1 MSMPKMPHTAVLTI
15 ALASATV
22 LGTLTVSPTATA
34 APNTAASGVRTATAA
49 AEDIER
55 PQGVVGP
62 LQSGTPTSAFSTHP
76 LAAPTAGAPITRS
89 AVIARART
97 WVDAQVPYSMSNY
110 RDGYRTDCSGL
121 VSMAWNLGTNAWTG
135 NLDTYATRISKS
147 QLRKGDMLLFHNTS
161 NPTSGSHVV
170 LFERWTDS
178 SMTSYVGIEQT
189 PPHAVRRTIPYSY
202 FNNAGSYLPY
212 RYNNIAE
219 DVTVT
224 RDHDYTGDYKDDLL
238 GVDSTGT
245 LRLYSGNGSSGV
257 AFTGVVGGGWAAM
270 DKVAAADFNGDGD
283 GDLVATNKTTGELFL
298 YIGNG
303 DGGFKSTTEIGHGWT
318 GIEQLAAGDF
328 TGDGKADIVAVNQ
341 SDATLHLY
349 TGNGSGVTYTKQ
361 IGSGWSK
368 MTNLAAGD
376 FNGDNRADLVATRE
390 DTGTLLLYP
399 GTTTGGVASGIEIG
413 SSFNLMSKL
422 TLSDLN
428 NDGRA
433 DVTAINRSTGDLY
446 LYTSKSNSL
455 NSGTA
460 IGHGWSTFQHLI

>member
-1 MSMPKMPHTAVLTI
+1 MSRLAAARRSRPALVVTI
-15 ALASATV
+15 VAGLAAPLFMS
-22 LGTLTVSPTATA
+22 GPATA
-34 APNTAASGVRTATAA
+34 ASVATWDKVAQCESSGNWSTNTGNGYYGGLQFSASTWAGYGGHVYASNAHLATKKQQILI
-49 AEDIER
+49 AEKVLAG
-55 PQGVVGP
+55 QG
-62 LQSGTPTSAFSTHP
+62 
-76 LAAPTAGAPITRS
+76 AGAWPRCGALAGLADDHADPYPPIE
-89 AVIARART
+89 V
-97 WVDAQVPYSMSNY
+97 
-110 RDGYRTDCSGL
+110 
-121 VSMAWNLGTNAWTG
+121 
-135 NLDTYATRISKS
+135 
-147 QLRKGDMLLFHNTS
+147 H
-161 NPTSGSHVV
+161 
-170 LFERWTDS
+170 
-178 SMTSYVGIEQT
+178 
-189 PPHAVRRTIPYSY
+189 
-202 FNNAGSYLPY
+202 
-212 RYNNIAE
+212 
-219 DVTVT
+219 
-224 RDHDYTGDYKDDLL
+224 RDHDYTGDSKDDLL

-257 AFTGVVGGGWAAM
+257 AFTQEVGGGWTNM

-341 SDATLHLY
+341 SDATLNLY
-349 TGNGSGVTYTKQ
+349 TGNGNGVAYTKQ
-361 IGSGWSK
+361 IGTGWSK

-399 GTTTGGVASGIEIG
+399 GTTTGGVASGIDIG

-433 DVTAINRSTGDLY
+433 DITAINRSTGDLY

-455 NSGTA
+455 NSGIA
-460 IGHGWSTFQHLI
+460 IGHGWGSQQHLI

>member
-1 MSMPKMPHTAVLTI
+1 MSRP
-15 ALASATV
+15 ASARR
-22 LGTLTVSPTATA
+22 SRA
-34 APNTAASGVRTATAA
+34 AL
-49 AEDIER
+49 
-55 PQGVVGP
+55 VVAIVAG
-62 LQSGTPTSAFSTHP
+62 
-76 LAAPTAGAPITRS
+76 LAAPLVMSEPAAAASVTTWDKVAQCESGGNWSTNTGNGYYGGLQFSASTWTSYGGQVYASNAHLATKKQQILIAEKVLAGQGAGAWPHCGEV
-89 AVIARART
+89 AGLAA
-97 WVDAQVPYSMSNY
+97 DHADPYP
-110 RDGYRTDCSGL
+110 
-121 VSMAWNLGTNAWTG
+121 A
-135 NLDTYATRISKS
+135 
-147 QLRKGDMLLFHNTS
+147 
-161 NPTSGSHVV
+161 
-170 LFERWTDS
+170 
-178 SMTSYVGIEQT
+178 IEV
-189 PPHAVRRTIPYSY
+189 H
-202 FNNAGSYLPY
+202 
-212 RYNNIAE
+212 
-219 DVTVT
+219 

-460 IGHGWSTFQHLI
+460 IGHGWGSQQHLI